1 VTASSIFLETSVQI
15 YRIVSERTAQEQV
28 ENHIRALAPN
38 VYTSNY
44 VWMEY
49 QRTVVADYAH
59 IQRLMI
65 THRNWSKVIAQLLVG
80 QRSFRPQAAL
90 RCSQILGILH
100 EESAGDWEFALRL
113 IEQALRI
120 QLRERFWIHVTPLA
134 DPIGC
139 DLVALGSQRQADNTF
154 TVAAT
159 CRRETAHCHLPEFLT
174 EQRAKLQAIAD
185 YLAAHP
191 RVIKNQAKVEWLLT
205 AVLHDPRAALGQ
217 SACWPLGDVLIALQ
231 VPPNTALWTRD
242 PDFKSL
248 TAALGIPLYTKPTLP
263 LDH

>member
-1 VTASSIFLETSVQI
+1 VTVASIFLETSVQI
-15 YRIVSERTAQEQV
+15 YRIVAERTAQEQI
-28 ENHIRALAPN
+28 ETQIRALAPN

-59 IQRLMI
+59 IHRLMI
-65 THRNWSKVIAQLLVG
+65 THRTWGKVIAQLLVG

-90 RCSQILGILH
+90 RCSQILGLLH
-100 EESAGDWEFALRL
+100 EESNGDWRFALRL

-120 QLRERFWIHVTPLA
+120 QLRERFWMQVTPLS

-139 DLVALGSQRQADNTF
+139 DLVVLGSRRQTDNTF
-154 TVAAT
+154 TVATT
-159 CRRETAHCHLPEFLT
+159 CRRESAGCHLPQFLT
-174 EQRAKLQAIAD
+174 EQHAKLQTIAD
-185 YLAAHP
+185 YLDAHP
-191 RVIKNQAKVEWLLT
+191 RVIKNQAKVERLL
-205 AVLHDPRAALGQ
+205 ANVLHDPRTALGQ

-231 VPPNTALWTRD
+231 VPPDTALWTRD

-248 TAALGIPLYTKPTLP
+248 ATALNIPLYTPP
-263 LDH
+263 L